1 MNSRRSIFSL
11 ALSLSLAAVGLIG
24 FCASSIASADE
35 VLKFR
40 VVMHA
45 TSIQSQEVGD
55 VDGHALA
62 LAHYSGLASFADGS
76 VGTANFTATT
86 DYIKGSGT
94 YSVYYNLTLK
104 DGSALSYKSTGT
116 AKLEGTTTIF
126 PEAPVSVL
134 GGKGRFEG
142 AKGDGT
148 SIGARLT
155 PQTVGAE
162 LYADVTINLKNK

>member
-1 MNSRRSIFSL
+1 
-11 ALSLSLAAVGLIG
+11 
-24 FCASSIASADE
+24 

-40 VVMHA
+40 AVLHA
-45 TSIQSQEVGD
+45 TFIQSQEVGD
-55 VDGHALA
+55 VDGHTLG
-62 LAHYSGLASFADGS
+62 LAHYSGLASLADGS

-86 DYIKGSGT
+86 DHIKGSGT
-94 YSVYYNLTLK
+94 YSVYYNVTLK
-104 DGSALSYKSTGT
+104 DGSALWYKSTGA
-116 AKLEGTTTIF
+116 AKLYGTTTIF

-155 PQTVGAE
+155 PLTVGAE
-162 LYADVTINLKNK
+162 LYADVVINVKK